1 MAQLRLLWD
10 DLVRHAFR
18 LDSGVPV
25 TVAYQP
31 GLTRRYALRIVLD
44 AGLREDGRIA
54 SGSMGL
60 LTTILGSSFADRSQG
75 HFPGLDAELGY
86 YTVELCLTGPDLPA
100 LCAEAALR
108 LSAPPPTEAEGLAA
122 WDSFL
127 AATARVSVDTDVQV
141 ANFTHRI
148 ALERDSPHAFT
159 WPCGNRYHAR
169 PSAVPYPGTAALRKR
184 YELLNVRRL
193 RAYVVSSTDGPG
205 TEALMRASPLA
216 WWQPKRP
223 EHVTAVPTPKSAPL
237 RAAPNRYA
245 SHTYRAPVTLP
256 SGEPGMTTLWALP
269 TLGSDDPRSAY
280 LDLLARAPGWP
291 FTVSSW
297 VHPGVTM
304 LGLWAQSSLL
314 DAGGPARLVRDVQ
327 RALRP
332 ILEGQR
338 QDVLWASAARALDAD
353 RRALLRDP
361 AALSRAIALADGR
374 SAPAEVPRT
383 LDPVAV
389 TAAMA
394 ALAKGFYAP
403 RCGVILPEG
412 AAWSRA
418 GFESLMIRP
427 LSSW

>member
-1 MAQLRLLWD
+1 
-10 DLVRHAFR
+10 
-18 LDSGVPV
+18 
-25 TVAYQP
+25 
-31 GLTRRYALRIVLD
+31 
-44 AGLREDGRIA
+44 
-54 SGSMGL
+54 
-60 LTTILGSSFADRSQG
+60 
-75 HFPGLDAELGY
+75 
-86 YTVELCLTGPDLPA
+86 
-100 LCAEAALR
+100 
-108 LSAPPPTEAEGLAA
+108 
-122 WDSFL
+122 
-127 AATARVSVDTDVQV
+127 
-141 ANFTHRI
+141 
-148 ALERDSPHAFT
+148 
-159 WPCGNRYHAR
+159 
-169 PSAVPYPGTAALRKR
+169 
-184 YELLNVRRL
+184 
-193 RAYVVSSTDGPG
+193 
-205 TEALMRASPLA
+205 
-216 WWQPKRP
+216 
-223 EHVTAVPTPKSAPL
+223 
-237 RAAPNRYA
+237 
-245 SHTYRAPVTLP
+245 
-256 SGEPGMTTLWALP
+256 MTTLWALP

-338 QDVLWASAARALDAD
+338 QDVLWANAARALDAD

-383 LDPVAV
+383 LDPVVV